1 MQPNNCMNHSK
12 VHEDMED
19 LSENFPEIDSSLW
32 TEPPL
37 AEGTSV
43 PFDFCAI
50 TDESHAQYPFNS
62 AEIVEPGCHYG
73 SIIDEGMEFWYN
85 LLISPELSEFWALCF
100 YVAAVLGPLTKRKD
114 FSFKGG
120 DGLLSKSKSLVTL
133 ITESAIDELKADLG
147 NELVKAYEEVP

>member
-1 MQPNNCMNHSK
+1 MSPQPSSSTDFSSVTEASVATMQPNNCMIHSK

-73 SIIDEGMEFWYN
+73 SIIDDGMEFWYN
-85 LLISPELSEFWALCF
+85 LFISPELSEF
-100 YVAAVLGPLTKRKD
+100 
-114 FSFKGG
+114 
-120 DGLLSKSKSLVTL
+120 
-133 ITESAIDELKADLG
+133 
-147 NELVKAYEEVP
+147 